1 MRLNL
6 PQIAALSV
14 ISSMLCAAAS
24 AGTIYAG
31 YPPPGGNTFS
41 SNGGSPVTGGVQW
54 TYGGFNPTAYSN
66 LYYVVDAGTPGNAP
80 FLAVDGNTPLNFNS
94 SLSNLAG
101 GTMYFTG
108 SDFAAGLTELVVTLT
123 NTSNVPLALAPAT
136 SISGIPAADGG
147 VLNVTG
153 DFKASYEFLVGPGC
167 TSYTS
172 CTWQNP
178 LGWFNNW
185 ESTNHLSGNSLNS
198 SFNGGFYYTP
208 TAVPLPA
215 AAWLLLSGLGAL
227 GVFKRRL
234 PIA

>member
-1 MRLNL
+1 LRLNL
-6 PQIAALSV
+6 PQFAAISV
-14 ISSMLCAAAS
+14 ISSLLCAAAS
-24 AGTIYAG
+24 GTAIYAG

-41 SNGGSPVTGGVQW
+41 SSGGNPANGGVQW

-80 FLAVDGNTPLNFNS
+80 YLAVDGNPPLNFNS

-108 SDFAAGLTELVVTLT
+108 TDFAAGLTELVVKITDV
-123 NTSNVPLALAPAT
+123 SNAALALTPAT

-147 VLNVTG
+147 VLDVTG
-153 DFKASYEFLVGPGC
+153 AFKASYQFLVGPGC
-167 TSYTS
+167 SSYTS

-178 LGWFNNW
+178 IGWFDNW
-185 ESTNHLSGNSLNS
+185 EASNHRNGDSLNS
-198 SFNGGFYYTP
+198 SFNGAFYSTP

-227 GVFKRRL
+227 GIFKRKL
-234 PIA
+234 PTA